1 VANLSSKAGEQRR
14 TLRVHLFGAVEQE
27 RAKVRT
33 VLAKITDPAL
43 EIVETGPGS
52 VSEGMPEGDLAM
64 VLFNS
69 EEAAPLGYLQANAGR
84 SAHPMMIALLHER
97 STALMRRALHAGADD
112 LMFLPLEENEM
123 TRVLVKL
130 GERQR
135 RDEPGDERK
144 VGGVIYSLTSLA
156 GGVGVTTL
164 CANLTLALSYASDK
178 SAAVVDLDLQ
188 KGELS
193 VALQLEPEQTIA
205 ALPEFAR
212 SLDSLRLESALTKHP
227 SGIYLLAAPQRIED
241 ADRILDVTVGAV
253 LNLMRQ
259 LFDFVVVDCGQR
271 LDENAIAA
279 WERSDEVVYV
289 IDQSLAAAQS
299 ARRFAELF
307 GRLDLPADEPHY
319 LLNKVDPQS
328 VISESRLA
336 EVVGESFYATIPR
349 DDKLMERVQL
359 RKQNAWQAGG
369 SSAYVHAMEELASR
383 LTTQRENVAASGPGL
398 LGRLLGAFGARA
410 NT

>member
-1 VANLSSKAGEQRR
+1 VASLTPKASEQHRS
-14 TLRVHLFGAVEQE
+14 LRMHLFGAVEQE

-33 VLAKITDPAL
+33 ALAKISNPAL

-52 VSEGMPEGDLAM
+52 TSEGMPEGDLAM
-64 VLFNS
+64 VVFNS

-84 SAHPMMIALLHER
+84 SARPVMIALLHER
-97 STALMRRALHAGADD
+97 SAALMRRALHAGADE

-123 TRVLVKL
+123 TRLLMKL

-135 RDEPGDERK
+135 PDEGKDRGL
-144 VGGVIYSLTSLA
+144 VYSLTSLA

-188 KGELS
+188 KGGLS
-193 VALQLEPEQTIA
+193 LALQVEPEQTIA

-212 SLDSLRLESALTKHP
+212 SLDSLRLEAALTKHP
-227 SGIYLLAAPQRIED
+227 SGIYLLAAPKRIED
-241 ADRILDVTVGAV
+241 ADSILDITIGAV
-253 LNLMRQ
+253 LDLMRQ

-279 WERSDEVVYV
+279 WERSDEVVYI
-289 IDQSLAAAQS
+289 IDQSLAAAHS
-299 ARRFAELF
+299 ARRFAEAF
-307 GRLDLPADEPHY
+307 RRLDLAAVEPRY
-319 LLNKVDPQS
+319 LLNKADPQS
-328 VISESRLA
+328 VISESRLT
-336 EVVGESFYATIPR
+336 EVAGESFYATIPR

-359 RKQNAWQAGG
+359 RKQTAWQAGG
-369 SSAYVHAMEELASR
+369 SSAYVRAMEELALR
-383 LTTQRENVAASGPGL
+383 LTMRRENAAASGAGL

-410 NT
+410 ST